1 MKEFP
6 VHTYTGDTPSG
17 SHTDYD
23 SVVIGLAPELFTYD
37 RLTTAFRVLISNSSA
52 PLIATHKARYI
63 RTPDGELSLGP
74 GPFVAALEDAIGDN
88 ERAEII
94 GKPSRAFYERV
105 LSSFSEKP
113 LGKES
118 TKWDNVAIIGD
129 DVQAD
134 LGGGASEVGLW
145 RVLGETAL

>member
-6 VHTYTGDTPSG
+6 GSTYARDMPSR

-23 SVVIGLAPELFTYD
+23 SVVIGLAPELFTYN
-37 RLTTAFRVLISNSSA
+37 RLTTAFRVLTSNNSA
-52 PLIATHKARYI
+52 PFIATHRARYI

-74 GPFVAALEDAIGDN
+74 GPFVAALEDAVGDN
-88 ERAEII
+88 KRAEII

-118 TKWDNVAIIGD
+118 MKWDDVAIIGD

-134 LGGGASEVGLW
+134 LGDGASEIGLW